1 MALFKL
7 YLMIKIAVIS
17 YLNSLPFVYG
27 LKQSNLFQE
36 ISLSIEY
43 PSKIAERVINNTAD
57 IALVPVVVLNQL
69 KNYEIISDYCI
80 GAESSVDSVCLYSFV
95 PIDKIDTIYLDYQS
109 RTSVELLKLL
119 LKDYWKLDPKLN
131 ILDSDEDF
139 KIKGRSAA
147 LVIGDRSFVLKG
159 KYPYVYDLAEIWNKM
174 TKLPFVFAC
183 WISTRKLPNRIVSE
197 FNEALKNG
205 VTNIS
210 QAIQSE
216 ALQDDQINYEDY
228 LNKKISYTYDDM
240 KKRAMKIFLER
251 INSEFI

>member
-7 YLMIKIAVIS
+7 YLMIKVAVIS

-43 PSKIAERVINNTAD
+43 PSKIAERVIDNTAD

-95 PIDKIDTIYLDYQS
+95 PVDKIDTIYLDYQS

-119 LKDYWKLDPKLN
+119 LKDYWKLNPKLN

-139 KIKGRSAA
+139 KIKGRSAVHY
-147 LVIGDRSFVLKG
+147 LLKV
-159 KYPYVYDLAEIWNKM
+159 K
-174 TKLPFVFAC
+174 
-183 WISTRKLPNRIVSE
+183 
-197 FNEALKNG
+197 
-205 VTNIS
+205 
-210 QAIQSE
+210 
-216 ALQDDQINYEDY
+216 
-228 LNKKISYTYDDM
+228 
-240 KKRAMKIFLER
+240 
-251 INSEFI
+251 